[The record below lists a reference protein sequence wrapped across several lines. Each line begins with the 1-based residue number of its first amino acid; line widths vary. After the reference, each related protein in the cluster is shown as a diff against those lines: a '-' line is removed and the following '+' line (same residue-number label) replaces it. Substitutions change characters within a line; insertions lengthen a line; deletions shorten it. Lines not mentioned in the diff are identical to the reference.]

1 MGKKILVADDS
12 ALARM
17 FAIRCLQIAGQSDAT
32 YIEAEH
38 GQAALDAMGSQQVDL
53 LVTDITMPVM
63 GGVDLVK
70 QMQQVSKLAAIPV
83 IVITSAGNQ
92 TERQA
97 LEALG
102 AKAILTKPLTP
113 PMMAEVLDRVFT
125 K

>member
-1 MGKKILVADDS
+1 MEKTILVVDDS

-17 FAIRCLQIAGQSDAT
+17 FAIRCLQIAGQSKA
-32 YIEAEH
+32 IFLEAEH
-38 GQAALDAMGSQQVDL
+38 GQAALDVMRSTAIDL

-70 QMQQVSKLAAIPV
+70 QMKEIEKLASIPI

-92 TERQA
+92 AERQA
-97 LEALG
+97 LEEYG
-102 AKAILTKPLTP
+102 AKAVLTKPLTP